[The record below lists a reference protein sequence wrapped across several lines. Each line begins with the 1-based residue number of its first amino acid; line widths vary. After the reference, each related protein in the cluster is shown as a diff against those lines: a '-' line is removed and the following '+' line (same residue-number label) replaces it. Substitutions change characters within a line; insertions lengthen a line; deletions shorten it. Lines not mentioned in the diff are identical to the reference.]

1 MGVSDGISSLVEI
14 GRERLFVDRHEEA
27 VERQTVKGSGKREC
41 EAAIREGGKKLKKS
55 RTKDSDGRTEGDN
68 YAYLGTR
75 DRALECRCGSRI
87 CRGQALR
94 VPLLVVTCYVCQTYK
109 QPTRGATATW
119 APSYLPWS
127 VSALMAIVGVASSTA
142 GTAKWG
148 AVTEQRD
155 EGRDLPAVP
164 ECSHEYRHS
173 PRGCSAETSQG
184 SPP

>member
-1 MGVSDGISSLVEI
+1 MGILLQVSELPWSACTLLSSVGVSPLCQALPTPPSGV
-14 GRERLFVDRHEEA
+14 RLQYD
-27 VERQTVKGSGKREC
+27 
-41 EAAIREGGKKLKKS
+41 
-55 RTKDSDGRTEGDN
+55 EGDN

-94 VPLLVVTCYVCQTYK
+94 VPLLLVTCYVCQTYK